1 MTGVSGVGKSTV
13 VVGLGELG
21 YRAVDLDSPEWSEWV
36 ESADGG
42 GPTPLEP
49 GKDWVWREDR
59 VRELLA
65 EEDDGEVAA
74 DSGDGWAVEDR
85 EGGVLAA
92 EGDGGAAADGGDGG
106 AVEGGDG
113 EVVVEGGDGGV
124 LFVSGCA
131 PNLGRFRD
139 RFDGVV
145 LLSVTAEVMAERL
158 AHRTTN
164 AYGKHPEELARSLE
178 FKETVEP
185 LLRATADLELDGAA
199 PLEQVVAEVVRFADR

>member
-13 VVGLGELG
+13 VVRLGELG
-21 YRAVDLDSPEWSEWV
+21 YRAVDLDSPDWSEWV

-42 GPTPLEP
+42 PSPLEQ

-65 EEDDGEVAA
+65 ED
-74 DSGDGWAVEDR
+74 GDGP
-85 EGGVLAA
+85 
-92 EGDGGAAADGGDGG
+92 
-106 AVEGGDG
+106 
-113 EVVVEGGDGGV
+113 

-131 PNLGRFRD
+131 PNLGMFRD
-139 RFDGVV
+139 TFDGVV
-145 LLSVTAEVMAERL
+145 LLSVTADVMAERL

-178 FKETVEP
+178 FKGTVEP
-185 LLRATADLELDGAA
+185 LLRATADLELDGTA
-199 PLEQVVAEVVRFADR
+199 PLDEVVAEIVRFTGVTR

>member
-1 MTGVSGVGKSTV
+1 MRRILVTGVSGVGKSTV
-13 VVGLGELG
+13 VVRLGELG
-21 YRAVDLDSPEWSEWV
+21 HRAVDLDSAKWSEWV
-36 ESADGG
+36 ESSDG

-65 EEDDGEVAA
+65 EDG
-74 DSGDGWAVEDR
+74 D
-85 EGGVLAA
+85 
-92 EGDGGAAADGGDGG
+92 
-106 AVEGGDG
+106 
-113 EVVVEGGDGGV
+113 GV

-131 PNLGRFRD
+131 ANMGMFRD
-139 RFDGVV
+139 SFDGVV
-145 LLSVTAEVMAERL
+145 LVSVTADVMAERL

-199 PLEQVVAEVVRFADR
+199 PLEQVVAEVIRFAGVTR

>member
-1 MTGVSGVGKSTV
+1 MRRILVTGVSGVGKSTV
-13 VVGLGELG
+13 VVRLGELG

-65 EEDDGEVAA
+65 D
-74 DSGDGWAVEDR
+74 
-85 EGGVLAA
+85 
-92 EGDGGAAADGGDGG
+92 EGDGLVLAEDGGGG
-106 AVEGGDG
+106 LGMGG
-113 EVVVEGGDGGV
+113 GGV

-131 PNLGRFRD
+131 PNLGAFRD

-145 LLSVTAEVMAERL
+145 LLSVTADVMAERL

-164 AYGKHPEELARSLE
+164 AYGKHPGELARSLE

-199 PLEQVVAEVVRFADR
+199 PLEQVVADVIRFARR

>member
-13 VVGLGELG
+13 VVRLGELG
-21 YRAVDLDSPEWSEWV
+21 HRAVDLDSPEWSEWV

-42 GPTPLEP
+42 GPTPLQP

-65 EEDDGEVAA
+65 APA
-74 DSGDGWAVEDR
+74 DEQ
-85 EGGVLAA
+85 
-92 EGDGGAAADGGDGG
+92 
-106 AVEGGDG
+106 
-113 EVVVEGGDGGV
+113 

-131 PNLGRFRD
+131 PNLGTFRE

-145 LLSVTAEVMAERL
+145 LLSVPTDVMADRL
-158 AHRTTN
+158 ARRTTN
-164 AYGKHPEELARSLE
+164 TYGKHPEELARSLE

-185 LLRATADLELDGAA
+185 LLRATADLELDGSA
-199 PLEQVVAEVVRFADR
+199 PLDDVVAAILRFSR

>member
-1 MTGVSGVGKSTV
+1 MGKSTV
-13 VVGLGELG
+13 VVRLGELG

-42 GPTPLEP
+42 PSPLEP

-65 EEDDGEVAA
+65 ED
-74 DSGDGWAVEDR
+74 GDGA
-85 EGGVLAA
+85 
-92 EGDGGAAADGGDGG
+92 
-106 AVEGGDG
+106 
-113 EVVVEGGDGGV
+113 

-131 PNLGRFRD
+131 PNMGRFRD
-139 RFDGVV
+139 TFDGVV
-145 LLSVTAEVMAERL
+145 LLSVTADVMAERL
-158 AHRTTN
+158 THRTTN

-199 PLEQVVAEVVRFADR
+199 PLEQVVAEVIRFAGR

>member
-13 VVGLGELG
+13 VVRLGELG

-36 ESADGG
+36 ESADS
-42 GPTPLEP
+42 GPTPLKP

-65 EEDDGEVAA
+65 EGADGGVVADGGDRGVVAGGGDGGVVAEGSDGGVAA
-74 DSGDGWAVEDR
+74 GGG
-85 EGGVLAA
+85 EGGVL
-92 EGDGGAAADGGDGG
+92 GMGA
-106 AVEGGDG
+106 
-113 EVVVEGGDGGV
+113 GGV

-131 PNLGRFRD
+131 PNLGKFRD

-199 PLEQVVAEVVRFADR
+199 PLDQVVAEVVRFAGG

>member
-1 MTGVSGVGKSTV
+1 MRRILVTGVSGVGKSTV
-13 VVGLGELG
+13 VVRLGELG
-21 YRAVDLDSPEWSEWV
+21 YRAVDLDSPDWSEWV
-36 ESADGG
+36 DSADGG
-42 GPTPLEP
+42 PSPLEP

-65 EEDDGEVAA
+65 ED
-74 DSGDGWAVEDR
+74 GDGP
-85 EGGVLAA
+85 
-92 EGDGGAAADGGDGG
+92 
-106 AVEGGDG
+106 
-113 EVVVEGGDGGV
+113 

-131 PNLGRFRD
+131 SNMGIFRD
-139 RFDGVV
+139 TFDGVV
-145 LLSVTAEVMAERL
+145 LLSVTADVMAERL

-199 PLEQVVAEVVRFADR
+199 PLEQVVEEVIRFAGR

>member
-1 MTGVSGVGKSTV
+1 MRRILVTGVSGVGKSTV
-13 VVGLGELG
+13 VVRLGELG
-21 YRAVDLDSPEWSEWV
+21 HRAVDLDSPEWSEWV
-36 ESADGG
+36 ESSDGG

-65 EEDDGEVAA
+65 EDG
-74 DSGDGWAVEDR
+74 D
-85 EGGVLAA
+85 
-92 EGDGGAAADGGDGG
+92 
-106 AVEGGDG
+106 
-113 EVVVEGGDGGV
+113 GV

-131 PNLGRFRD
+131 ANMGTFRD
-139 RFDGVV
+139 SFDGVV
-145 LLSVTAEVMAERL
+145 LLSVTADVMAERL

-199 PLEQVVAEVVRFADR
+199 PLEQVVAEVIRFAGVTR